1 MNTYEIYATALEAKD
16 SGNDDL
22 AIQKLVHLIKNYPES
37 REAGLALSLLDR
49 EYPSYEDST
58 SLVPAMGDYMK
69 VEDYCAVT
77 GENPAIIKCNIDAN
91 DCDGKIENGSYFI
104 KTDESTHP
112 DAIKKIREERKKNQK
127 IKLDNAIDSQDFSE
141 FSLHE
146 IDSLSKGMLLT
157 TETALFDIKILQRID
172 IISAETVFGV
182 NMFRDM
188 FASIRNVVGGRSGAM
203 QKVRLDAR
211 NTCLLELRREALMV
225 GANAIIGVDL
235 DYSEISGGGK
245 TMLML
250 VANGTAVKIE
260 EPNNRQ

>member
-1 MNTYEIYATALEAKD
+1 MN
-16 SGNDDL
+16 SG
-22 AIQKLVHLIKNYPES
+22 
-37 REAGLALSLLDR
+37 
-49 EYPSYEDST
+49 
-58 SLVPAMGDYMK
+58 
-69 VEDYCAVT
+69 
-77 GENPAIIKCNIDAN
+77 
-91 DCDGKIENGSYFI
+91 
-104 KTDESTHP
+104 
-112 DAIKKIREERKKNQK
+112 
-127 IKLDNAIDSQDFSE
+127 
-141 FSLHE
+141 
-146 IDSLSKGMLLT
+146 
-157 TETALFDIKILQRID
+157 IKILQRID

-203 QKVRLDAR
+203 QKVLLDAR